1 MLTLHIGLPKTGT
14 TFLQRQVFAGT
25 EDLVFLH
32 RRQGPE
38 AEALCRDLKRYVKIG
53 PLVAA
58 FYRHRIRRR
67 LSAMTDAGGTP
78 RFLVSDENIA
88 MSAVGFW
95 QGRGPE
101 PLRVAARIAEILPR
115 GQVRVVIGIRR
126 QDQWLASRYAESSR
140 RLGGLGQ
147 ADFDR
152 RMREIA
158 TAATLRGPL
167 AWLDYGAIHECFSKV
182 LGPENVKLVSL
193 ERIVAAPAATIRE
206 LGDFTGTAGL
216 DGVTAPKPNRA
227 SRNRLSKGP
236 NTWRM
241 RKGGDALHLSP
252 EVEAALLD
260 RFALSNDALG
270 QVQPDAFG
278 F

>member
-25 EDLVFLH
+25 EDPVFLH

-38 AEALCRDLKRYVKIG
+38 AEALCRDLKRYVKSG
-53 PLVAA
+53 PLLATV
-58 FYRHRIRRR
+58 YRRRIRRR
-67 LSAMTDAGGTP
+67 LSALTDAGSIP

-88 MSAVGFW
+88 MSAGGFW

-158 TAATLRGPL
+158 TAAILKGPL
-167 AWLDYGAIHECFSKV
+167 AWLDYGAVHKCFSKV
-182 LGPENVKLVSL
+182 LGPGNVKLVSL
-193 ERIVAAPAATIRE
+193 ERIVAAPAAAIRE
-206 LGDFTGTAGL
+206 LGEFTGAAPPEGS
-216 DGVTAPKPNRA
+216 TAPRPSR
-227 SRNRLSKGP
+227 SGRNRLSKGP

-241 RKGGDALHLSP
+241 RKGGGALHLSP

-260 RFALSNDALG
+260 RFAPSNDALC
-270 QVQPDAFG
+270 QVLPDVFG
-278 F
+278 S